1 VFLDLGDIVPGA
13 DFVQTL
19 ERALASA
26 TAVLALV
33 GPGWLRAAA
42 GDGRRLDDPDDFV
55 RREIELALR
64 QGKPVIPVLLE
75 GARMSGPQDLPAS
88 MRNFATCQAVALAT
102 DRWDADTAALID
114 VLASRYGIHP
124 GSAHARH
131 ARTWWCWPARWLT
144 DLAELLA
151 HPRALVLRRVGNGV
165 SAGTNAAMLRALGM
179 LVLCLVLGVVLEEP
193 LQRWVVPGVTLGL
206 LAATALSS
214 VLAGA
219 WRVVRRAPCWRR
231 IWPPL
236 AYLFSGAWLYF
247 CAGAFVMFLGV
258 ELVQPHVLERFLA
271 QARQEGMAGL
281 PAASALVA
289 QATRG
294 PALAGVAIGSAVWL
308 AGLAWCVR
316 GWAVF
321 RIVLG
326 AGRLAAWG
334 ATLLWLVL
342 LAALGMLAG
351 WLAA

>member
-1 VFLDLGDIVPGA
+1 
-13 DFVQTL
+13 
-19 ERALASA
+19 
-26 TAVLALV
+26 
-33 GPGWLRAAA
+33 
-42 GDGRRLDDPDDFV
+42 
-55 RREIELALR
+55 
-64 QGKPVIPVLLE
+64 
-75 GARMSGPQDLPAS
+75 M
-88 MRNFATCQAVALAT
+88 LAT

-124 GSAHARH
+124 GAAGDRH
-131 ARTWWCWPARWLT
+131 VTAWWRWPARWLT

-151 HPRALVLRRVGNGV
+151 HPRVLVLRRVGSGV
-165 SAGTNAAMLRALGM
+165 SAGTDAALLQALGM
-179 LVLCLVLGVVLEEP
+179 LVLCLVLGNLLLGAVLEGP
-193 LQRWVVPGVTLGL
+193 LQRWGVPGVTFGL

-214 VLAGA
+214 LLSGA
-219 WRVVRRAPCWRR
+219 WRLVRRAPCWRR
-231 IWPPL
+231 VWPPL
-236 AYLFSGAWLYF
+236 AYLLGGAWLYF
-247 CAGAFVMFLGV
+247 CAGASVMFLGV

-271 QARQEGMAGL
+271 QTRHEGTAGL

-294 PALAGVAIGSAVWL
+294 PALAGVALGSTVWL

-334 ATLLWLVL
+334 ATLLWLGV
-342 LAALGMLAG
+342 LAALGTLAA